1 MEWEKERG
9 GGKDEEWGG
18 KCIKK
23 DGEEIDTEGAG
34 CIVIWIG
41 VCVSVC

>member
-1 MEWEKERG
+1 MGWEVY
-9 GGKDEEWGG
+9 
-18 KCIKK
+18 KK

-41 VCVSVC
+41 MCVSVC